1 MFMKIAIVVA
11 VLIAIVLIYA
21 ATKPDT
27 FHVERTIDVKAPPEK
42 LFALVN
48 DFHQWEAWS
57 PYNKDPAMKK
67 TYSGSASGKGAMY
80 AWEGNKDVGRGE
92 ITITD
97 TTPPKEIVMA
107 LHMIAPFEGRN
118 HVVLSFDAK
127 GDSTKVTWALEDQ
140 HTYLLKIISTFL
152 NLDRMIGGDF
162 EVGLAKL
169 KAAAE
174 KN

>member
-1 MFMKIAIVVA
+1 
-11 VLIAIVLIYA
+11 
-21 ATKPDT
+21 
-27 FHVERTIDVKAPPEK
+27 
-42 LFALVN
+42 
-48 DFHQWEAWS
+48 
-57 PYNKDPAMKK
+57 MKK

-97 TTPPKEIVMA
+97 TTEPKEIVMA
-107 LHMIAPFEGRN
+107 LHMIEPFEGRN

-127 GDSTKVTWALEDQ
+127 RDATTVTWALEDQ

-152 NLDRMIGGDF
+152 NLDRMIGKDF